1 MKAWRLQAGVT
12 CARFSTS
19 FLHDD
24 DFHFDVLQRDL
35 VVDQIQEAEG
45 TLIRHLLAAK
55 LDPGWFAGQLGM
67 RRDHLAIK
75 KK

>member
-1 MKAWRLQAGVT
+1 
-12 CARFSTS
+12 
-19 FLHDD
+19 
-24 DFHFDVLQRDL
+24 
-35 VVDQIQEAEG
+35 VDQIQEAEG

-55 LDPGWFAGQLGM
+55 LDPGWFAGQLRM